1 MDTAPH
7 AVVLVLPGGGSA
19 GGVRG
24 GSALSAAAAVPLARR
39 LARVAHVARE
49 AGGAGGVRGGSGRAG
64 GRSAGGAGGGGGG
77 SARKAAEACAAVT
90 PLVTH
95 VVHYGHHGWN
105 GAAAQPA
112 DDAEWAADEVV
123 RRYGDVPV
131 ALVGTGIGGQAAL
144 RTGGHPA
151 VAAVLALAPLLDTET
166 EEPVRQLLGRH
177 VLLVHGTDDTRA
189 DPELS
194 FRFAERAKKV
204 NADVCRFE
212 VHSDGHGLRQHA
224 AEVGALAQ
232 DFVRGTLCGH
242 DFSRPVADALAAPPP
257 LGLRMPLATG
267 FGATLGR

>member
-1 MDTAPH
+1 VDTAPH

-24 GSALSAAAAVPLARR
+24 GSTLSAAAAVPLARR
-39 LARVAHVARE
+39 LSRMAHGP
-49 AGGAGGVRGGSGRAG
+49 AGAPG
-64 GRSAGGAGGGGGG
+64 
-77 SARKAAEACAAVT
+77 AAVT

-95 VVHYGHHGWN
+95 VVHYRHQGWN
-105 GAAAQPA
+105 GAAADPA
-112 DDAEWAADEVV
+112 RDAEWAADEVV

-131 ALVGTGIGGQAAL
+131 ALVGTDIGGRAAL
-144 RTGGHPA
+144 RAAGHPA
-151 VAAVLALAPLLDTET
+151 VAAVLALAPLLDEV
-166 EEPVRQLLGRH
+166 EEDPVRQLLGRH
-177 VLLVHGTDDTRA
+177 VLLVHGTDDGLA

-194 FRFAERAKKV
+194 FRLAERAKKV

-212 VHSDGHGLRQHA
+212 VHTDGHGLRQHT

-257 LGLRMPLATG
+257 LGLRMPLAVG
-267 FGATLGR
+267 FGRTLDR